1 MQPIPVQR
9 LKNQHLTV
17 QRAGIIDVVAAL
29 GAMQAQDY
37 SGGLWAVGLRAKGA
51 TEGDV
56 EAALA
61 EGAILRTHPMRGT
74 HHFVARDDM
83 RWMIGLF
90 GQLMIKRNAR
100 RNRELELDDK
110 QIAKALDVIARACE
124 GGNHLDRAG
133 VATVLTR
140 ARISPE
146 GQRLAHIIYRAELEG
161 LVCSGRR
168 KGKQITIALFD
179 ERVPKS
185 RPRTREES
193 LADLARRYFTTR
205 GPASERDFAW
215 WCQLP
220 AADVREAIAL
230 AGDELVAETIGGTK
244 LWRCATRAKAA
255 TGPRAYLLPAFDE
268 YTVAY
273 ADRSHVGV
281 PPASATTFNER
292 SLLGPNLVLDGQ
304 VIGSWKRTAGKKKVA
319 IELAPWNQV
328 ATKDRGALEEAAVR
342 YAAFVDLEP
351 DVRIAGR

>member
-9 LKNQHLTV
+9 LHNQHLAG
-17 QRAGIIDVVAAL
+17 QRVGVVEVVAAL

-37 SGGLWAVGLRAKGA
+37 AGGVWAVGLRAKTA
-51 TEGDV
+51 TEAAV

-61 EGAILRTHPMRGT
+61 DGEILRTHPMRGT
-74 HHFVARDDM
+74 HHFVAKDDM

-90 GQLMIKRNAR
+90 GQLMIKRIAR
-100 RNRELELDDK
+100 RNRELDLDDK
-110 QIAKALDVIARACE
+110 QLAKALDVIARACE

-133 VATVLTR
+133 VAAALTR
-140 ARISPE
+140 AKISPE
-146 GQRLAHIIYRAELEG
+146 GQRIAHIIYRAELEG

-168 KGKQITIALFD
+168 KGKQVTIALFD

-185 RPRTREES
+185 KPRTREES

-205 GPASERDFAW
+205 GPASERDFSW

-230 AGDELVAETIGGTK
+230 AGDDLIAETIDGTK
-244 LWRCATRAKAA
+244 LLRGAKTTKAA
-255 TGPRAYLLPAFDE
+255 KGPRAYLLPPFDE

-273 ADRSHVGV
+273 ADRSHVGA
-281 PPASATTFNER
+281 PPATATTFNER
-292 SLLGPNLVLDGQ
+292 TMLGPNLVLDGQ
-304 VIGSWKRTAGKKKVA
+304 VIGSWKRTAGKKKVT
-319 IELAPWNQV
+319 IELSPWQKV

-342 YAAFVDLEP
+342 YAAFLGLEP
-351 DVRIAGR
+351 DVRI